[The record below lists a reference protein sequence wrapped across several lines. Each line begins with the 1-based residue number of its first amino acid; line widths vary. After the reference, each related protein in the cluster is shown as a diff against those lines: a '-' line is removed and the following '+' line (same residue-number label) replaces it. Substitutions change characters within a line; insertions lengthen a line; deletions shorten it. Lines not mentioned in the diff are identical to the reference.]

1 MVKAWTTLSVLVI
14 SLATI
19 LAAAGCGK
27 KAAEPAKTADQVS
40 AEKAATE
47 KRVRENAV
55 WGEQVKA
62 LDKAKDVQKSVD
74 SQAAETAKKIDDLAK
89 QSE

>member
-1 MVKAWTTLSVLVI
+1 VVKTWFVF
-14 SLATI
+14 SL
-19 LAAAGCGK
+19 LCAAVAVTGCGK
-27 KAAEPAKTADQVS
+27 KSEETAKTADQVS

-74 SQAAETAKKIDDLAK
+74 TQAAETAKKIDDLAK
-89 QSE
+89 

>member
-1 MVKAWTTLSVLVI
+1 VVKAWIGLLVCI
-14 SLATI
+14 AL
-19 LAAAGCGK
+19 AGCGK
-27 KAAEPAKTADQVS
+27 KSEEPAKTADQVS

-47 KRVRENAV
+47 KRVRENTV

-74 SQAAETAKKIDDLAK
+74 TQAAETAKKIDDLAK
-89 QSE
+89 